1 MLRMM
6 RHQMLQSIKLYN
18 QLANHKLFN
27 KTINFDLKRIK
38 LVLKKL
44 NHPEKKLK
52 NVINFLGSSGKFTTL
67 HSIKSF
73 IEANNQTATAYISP
87 SLKDIKERFWMGERY
102 LTHQEIKQ
110 SIKLIEKVR
119 VPLTIFEV
127 LTVIYIMNA
136 SKQNVDYH
144 LVEAGALFAKDS
156 TNVFYFPL
164 AQVVVNI
171 NKQHLN
177 FLDKNKKTLDEV
189 IYQKVGFLSNFTRI
203 YVGKQ
208 ETNVLKKIKKNLI
221 KNRSEINYSNTWKLI
236 KKNKQY
242 FYQDNKNRI
251 ILNSKNIHSK
261 GILDNLCHA
270 IKIALDLKISKRI
283 IKKTIPKITLEGRFH
298 YLNKGKIKNRLH
310 KNEKILLDGAHAETD
325 AKNLSNYL
333 KSIKVP
339 KYGIWAM
346 MKNKE
351 PDLFIKKFKNIFKKI
366 ITIPIEN
373 EKGTMNTNKLYQIAL
388 KNKLTAD
395 KANSFN
401 EALKKISSKK
411 KKLIVCFGSLYNV
424 GNILNKN

>member
-1 MLRMM
+1 MS
-6 RHQMLQSIKLYN
+6 QSINLYRL
-18 QLANHKLFN
+18 LANHKLFN
-27 KTINFDLKRIK
+27 KTINFDLTRIK

-44 NHPEKKLK
+44 NHPEKKFK

-67 HSIKSF
+67 NSIKSF

-110 SIKLIEKVR
+110 SIKLIEKIK

-156 TNVFYFPL
+156 TNVFDFPL

-189 IYQKVGFLSNFTRI
+189 IYQKVGFLNNFTHI
-203 YVGKQ
+203 YIGRQKP
-208 ETNVLKKIKKNLI
+208 NVLKKIRRNLK
-221 KNRSEINYSNTWKLI
+221 KNRSKIDYPNSWKLV
-236 KKNKQY
+236 KKNKKY
-242 FYQDNKNRI
+242 FYQDYKNKI
-251 ILNSKNIHSK
+251 ILNSKNIHSN
-261 GILDNLCHA
+261 GLLENLCHA
-270 IKIALDLKISKRI
+270 IKIALDLKINKKVI
-283 IKKTIPKITLEGRFH
+283 EKTIPKIIFEGRFQ
-298 YLNKGKIKNRLH
+298 YLHEGKIKNRLH
-310 KNEKILLDGAHAETD
+310 QNEKIMIDGAHAEVD
-325 AKNLSNYL
+325 AKNLSDYL
-333 KSIKVP
+333 KSIKIP
-339 KYGIWAM
+339 RYGIWAM

-351 PDLFIKKFKNIFKKI
+351 PDLFIKQFKNVFEKI
-366 ITIPIEN
+366 ITISIEN
-373 EKGTMNTNKLYQIAL
+373 EKGALNNNKLYQIAL
-388 KNKLTAD
+388 KNNIAVN
-395 KANSFN
+395 KANNFN
-401 EALKKISSKK
+401 EALKKISSKE
-411 KKLIVCFGSLYNV
+411 KKLIVCFGSLYNA